1 MSNEKKPK
9 KEKNGIKSKVK
20 KIAKA
25 ASNLTV
31 PGQTMTAAKFIAKKF
46 KENKERGKVKKKKKT
61 DAYRANVR
69 ERARKTAA
77 TKKG

>member
-1 MSNEKKPK
+1 MANEKKPK
-9 KEKNGIKSKVK
+9 KEKDGIKSKVK

-61 DAYRANVR
+61 SAYQKN
-69 ERARKTAA
+69 
-77 TKKG
+77 KKKK